1 MLNGIHGHQDIERVV
16 YGKPAG
22 PALRAE
28 AERLGARRVFVTTSK
43 SVAQSALLA
52 DIVRDLGDRY
62 AGVYSG
68 ITAHSPRPC
77 VIEGARL
84 AREAGADLLVA
95 VGGGSAIDA
104 TKVMLIAL
112 WQNATTIEDLDLYRA
127 GRPKEGAAPPAE
139 SIRPPAD
146 AIRMIAVPTTLSAA
160 EFNAFAGISDPRHGI
175 KESFGHRL
183 IVPRVIVLDPAATLA
198 TPMDLMLSTGLKAVD
213 HAVERLCSQQAHPFV
228 LGTATEAL
236 KLLAQALPAHKA
248 RPEDMETRLNLQF
261 GMWLSI
267 GAGTSGVGVGA
278 SHGIGHVLGAACHV
292 PHGHTSCVMLPS
304 VLRWNLPANAERQ
317 KRVSE
322 AFGKPRGAG
331 SRSRGRPGQDAG
343 PAGTAGRGRGG
354 QGPLPRDRREV
365 DARSRRA
372 QQSAADQGAGRG
384 HGDPRTGGLTGRN
397 EPMRTSREAEGLQKG
412 KGTRTIGTKR

>member
-1 MLNGIHGHQDIERVV
+1 M
-16 YGKPAG
+16 
-22 PALRAE
+22 
-28 AERLGARRVFVTTSK
+28 
-43 SVAQSALLA
+43 
-52 DIVRDLGDRY
+52 
-62 AGVYSG
+62 
-68 ITAHSPRPC
+68 
-77 VIEGARL
+77 
-84 AREAGADLLVA
+84 
-95 VGGGSAIDA
+95 
-104 TKVMLIAL
+104 
-112 WQNATTIEDLDLYRA
+112 IEDLDLYRA
-127 GRPKEGAAPPAE
+127 GRPKEGAAPPSEA
-139 SIRPPAD
+139 IRPPAD

-160 EFNAFAGISDPRHGI
+160 EFNAYAGISDPRHGI

-236 KLLAQALPAHKA
+236 KLLAARCPAHKA
-248 RPEDMETRLNLQF
+248 TPEDMETRLDLQF

-322 AFGKPRGAG
+322 AFGKPAYARG
-331 SRSRGRPGQDAG
+331 RSRGGAGEGARPAG
-343 PAGTAGRGRGG
+343 PAVRGRRR
-354 QGPLPRDRREV
+354 QGPLS
-365 DARSRRA
+365 ARSPRSRCTTAPCSTIRGRSRARPRSWRSSNWRHEVTHEIFSWRAGFSRAWPTTIFGSTRSEPQCGDAMTSVQVATPTDPWRPRPGSRRRSTISPI
-372 QQSAADQGAGRG
+372 SAS
-384 HGDPRTGGLTGRN
+384 
-397 EPMRTSREAEGLQKG
+397 SR
-412 KGTRTIGTKR
+412 

>member
-16 YGKPAG
+16 YGRPAG
-22 PALRAE
+22 AALRAE
-28 AERLGARRVFVTTSK
+28 AERLGAKKVFITTSK

-52 DIVRDLGDRY
+52 SVIDGLGELHAGTY
-62 AGVYSG
+62 AG

-77 VIEGARL
+77 VVEGAAM
-84 AREAGADLLVA
+84 ARAAGADLIVA
-95 VGGGSAIDA
+95 VGGGSVIDA
-104 TKVMLIAL
+104 TKTILIAL
-112 WQNATTIEDLDLYRA
+112 WQDVTVVDELDAYRA
-127 GRPKEGAAPPAE
+127 GKPKEGAAPPSEA
-139 SIRPPAD
+139 IRPPAD

-160 EFNAFAGISDPRHGI
+160 EFNAFAGISDPRKGI

-236 KLLAQALPAHKA
+236 KLLARALPAHKA
-248 RPEDMETRLNLQF
+248 DPDDMATRLDLQF

-317 KRVSE
+317 KRVGE
-322 AFGKPRGAG
+322 AFGKPDAAAG
-331 SRSRGRPGQDAG
+331 DLVEGLVKALGLPGRLSEVGVG
-343 PAGTAGRGRGG
+343 
-354 QGPLPRDRREV
+354 RDRFREIAEKSMH
-365 DARSRRA
+365 DRA
-372 QQSAADQGAGRG
+372 VLNNPRPIKGPEQVLEILELAA
-384 HGDPRTGGLTGRN
+384 
-397 EPMRTSREAEGLQKG
+397 
-412 KGTRTIGTKR
+412 

>member
-1 MLNGIHGHQDIERVV
+1 MRTWRSALRKGKIMLSGIHGHQDIERVV

-77 VIEGARL
+77 VIEGAAR
-84 AREAGADLLVA
+84 AREAGADLIVA
-95 VGGGSAIDA
+95 VGGGSVIDA

-127 GRPKEGAAPPAE
+127 GRPKEGHAPPAE
-139 SIRPPAD
+139 SIKPA
-146 AIRMIAVPTTLSAA
+146 AGAVRMIAVPTTLSAA

-228 LGTATEAL
+228 LGTASEAIR
-236 KLLAQALPAHKA
+236 LLSRALPAHA
-248 RPEDMETRLNLQF
+248 TRPDDMPTRLDLQF

-267 GAGTSGVGVGA
+267 GAGTSGVGTGA

-317 KRVSE
+317 TRVSD
-322 AFGKPRGAG
+322 AFGKP
-331 SRSRGRPGQDAG
+331 DV
-343 PAGTAGRGRGG
+343 PAADLVAALVADLG
-354 QGPLPRDRREV
+354 LPRRLADVGVGRERFREIAEKSMHDRAVLNNPRPIERPDQV
-365 DARSRRA
+365 VEILEL
-372 QQSAADQGAGRG
+372 AA
-384 HGDPRTGGLTGRN
+384 
-397 EPMRTSREAEGLQKG
+397 
-412 KGTRTIGTKR
+412 

>member
-16 YGKPAG
+16 YGRPAG
-22 PALRAE
+22 AAVRAE
-28 AERLGARRVFVTTSK
+28 AERLGARRVFVTTTK

-52 DIVRDLGDRY
+52 DVIKELGDRY
-62 AGVYSG
+62 AGVYAG

-77 VIEGARL
+77 VVEGAQR
-84 AREAGADLLVA
+84 AHAANADLIVT

-112 WQNATTIEDLDLYRA
+112 WQNVAAIEDLDAYRA
-127 GRPKEGAAPPAE
+127 GRPKEGAAPPSEA
-139 SIRPPAD
+139 IKPPAD

-160 EFNAFAGISDPRHGI
+160 EFNAYAGISDPRHGI

-213 HAVERLCSQQAHPFV
+213 HAVERLCSQQANPFS
-228 LGTATEAL
+228 LGTSTEAL
-236 KLLAQALPAHKA
+236 KLLTSALPAHKA
-248 RPEDMETRLNLQF
+248 HPDDREARMNLQF

-304 VLRWNLPANAERQ
+304 VLRWNLAVNDDRQ

-322 AFGKPRGAG
+322 AFGKPDMA
-331 SRSRGRPGQDAG
+331 
-343 PAGTAGRGRGG
+343 
-354 QGPLPRDRREV
+354 
-365 DARSRRA
+365 
-372 QQSAADQGAGRG
+372 AADLVANLVASLGLPGRLSEVG
-384 HGDPRTGGLTGRN
+384 VGKDRFREIAEKSMHDRAVLNNPR
-397 EPMRTSREAEGLQKG
+397 PIKG
-412 KGTRTIGTKR
+412 PEQVMEILELAA

>member
-1 MLNGIHGHQDIERVV
+1 MLSGIHGHQDIERVV
-16 YGKPAG
+16 YGRPAG
-22 PALRAE
+22 AALRAE
-28 AERLGARRVFVTTSK
+28 AERLGAKKVFITTSK

-52 DIVRDLGDRY
+52 AVIDGLGDLHAGTY
-62 AGVYSG
+62 AG

-77 VIEGARL
+77 VVEGAEGARQ
-84 AREAGADLLVA
+84 AGADLIVA
-95 VGGGSAIDA
+95 VGGGSVIDA
-104 TKVMLIAL
+104 TKTILIAL
-112 WQNATTIEDLDLYRA
+112 WHNVTTVDELDAYRA
-127 GRPKEGAAPPAE
+127 GKPREGAAPPSEA
-139 SIRPPAD
+139 ITPPAD

-160 EFNAFAGISDPRHGI
+160 EFNAFAGISDPRKGI

-236 KLLAQALPAHKA
+236 KLLARALPAHKA
-248 RPEDMETRLNLQF
+248 NPDAMATRLDLQF

-317 KRVSE
+317 KRVGE
-322 AFGKPRGAG
+322 AFGKPGAAAGDLVERLVKSLGLPGRLSEVGVAKDRFREIAEKSMHDRAVLNNPRPIRG
-331 SRSRGRPGQDAG
+331 PEQVVEI
-343 PAGTAGRGRGG
+343 
-354 QGPLPRDRREV
+354 LEL
-365 DARSRRA
+365 
-372 QQSAADQGAGRG
+372 AA
-384 HGDPRTGGLTGRN
+384 
-397 EPMRTSREAEGLQKG
+397 
-412 KGTRTIGTKR
+412 

>member
-1 MLNGIHGHQDIERVV
+1 MLAGIHGHQDIERVV

-22 PALRAE
+22 PALLAE

-52 DIVRDLGDRY
+52 GVIRDLGERY
-62 AGVYSG
+62 AGVYAG
-68 ITAHSPRPC
+68 VTAHSPRPC
-77 VIEGARL
+77 VIEGAQR
-84 AREAGADLLVA
+84 ARDAKADLIVA
-95 VGGGSAIDA
+95 VGGGSVIDA

-112 WQNATTIEDLDLYRA
+112 WQNATKIEDLDLYRA

-139 SIRPPAD
+139 AIKPPAG

-160 EFNAFAGISDPRHGI
+160 EFNAFAGVSDPRHGI

-183 IVPRVIVLDPAATLA
+183 VVPRVIVLDPSATLA

-213 HAVERLCSQQAHPFV
+213 HAVERLCSQQANPFAI
-228 LGTATEAL
+228 GTSTEAL
-236 KLLAQALPAHKA
+236 KLLARALPGHKA
-248 RPEDMETRLNLQF
+248 RPDDMEMRLDLQF

-278 SHGIGHVLGAACHV
+278 SHGIGHVLGAACGV

-304 VLRWNLPANAERQ
+304 VLRWNLAVNADRQ

-322 AFGKPRGAG
+322 AFGKPGVAAADLVAG
-331 SRSRGRPGQDAG
+331 LVGELG
-343 PAGTAGRGRGG
+343 
-354 QGPLPRDRREV
+354 LPRRLADVGVGRDRFREIGEKSMH
-365 DARSRRA
+365 DRA
-372 QQSAADQGAGRG
+372 VLNN
-384 HGDPRTGGLTGRN
+384 PRPIKR
-397 EPMRTSREAEGLQKG
+397 PAEVMEILELAS
-412 KGTRTIGTKR
+412 

>member
-16 YGKPAG
+16 YGRPAG
-22 PALRAE
+22 AAVRAE
-28 AERLGARRVFVTTSK
+28 AERLGARRVFVTTTK

-52 DIVRDLGDRY
+52 DVIKELGDRY
-62 AGVYSG
+62 AGVYAG

-77 VIEGARL
+77 VVEGAQR
-84 AREAGADLLVA
+84 AREAKADLVVT

-112 WQNATTIEDLDLYRA
+112 WQNVTAIEQLDAYRA
-127 GRPKEGAAPPAE
+127 GRPKEGAAPPSEA
-139 SIRPPAD
+139 IRPPAD

-160 EFNAFAGISDPRHGI
+160 EFNAYAGVSDPRHGI

-183 IVPRVIVLDPAATLA
+183 IVPRAIVLDPAATLA

-213 HAVERLCSQQAHPFV
+213 HAVERLCSQQANPFAI
-228 LGTATEAL
+228 GTSTEAL
-236 KLLAQALPAHKA
+236 RLLTQALPAHKA
-248 RPEDMETRLNLQF
+248 HPDDMEARMNLQF

-304 VLRWNLPANAERQ
+304 VLRWNLPANADRQ

-322 AFGKPRGAG
+322 AFGKPDQAAADLVASLVATLGLPRRLSEVGV
-331 SRSRGRPGQDAG
+331 GRDRFREIAEKSMHDRAVLNNPRPIKG
-343 PAGTAGRGRGG
+343 PA
-354 QGPLPRDRREV
+354 EV
-365 DARSRRA
+365 MEILEL
-372 QQSAADQGAGRG
+372 AA
-384 HGDPRTGGLTGRN
+384 
-397 EPMRTSREAEGLQKG
+397 
-412 KGTRTIGTKR
+412 

>member
-16 YGKPAG
+16 YGRPAG
-22 PALRAE
+22 AALRAE
-28 AERLGARRVFVTTSK
+28 AGRLGAKRVFITTSK

-52 DIVRDLGDRY
+52 SVIDDLGWLHAGTY
-62 AGVYSG
+62 AG

-77 VIEGARL
+77 VVEGAAM
-84 AREAGADLLVA
+84 ARQAGADLIVA
-95 VGGGSAIDA
+95 VGGGSVIDA
-104 TKVMLIAL
+104 TKTILIAL
-112 WQNATTIEDLDLYRA
+112 WQNVKTVDDLDAYRA
-127 GRPKEGAAPPAE
+127 GKPKEGAAPPSEA
-139 SIRPPAD
+139 IRPPAD

-160 EFNAFAGISDPRHGI
+160 EFNAFAGISDPRKGI

-236 KLLAQALPAHKA
+236 KLLARALPAHKA
-248 RPEDMETRLNLQF
+248 NPDDMATRLDLQF

-304 VLRWNLPANAERQ
+304 VLRWNLPVNAERQ
-317 KRVSE
+317 KRVGE
-322 AFGKPRGAG
+322 AFGKPDAAAG
-331 SRSRGRPGQDAG
+331 D
-343 PAGTAGRGRGG
+343 
-354 QGPLPRDRREV
+354 LV
-365 DARSRRA
+365 
-372 QQSAADQGAGRG
+372 
-384 HGDPRTGGLTGRN
+384 
-397 EPMRTSREAEGLQKG
+397 EGLVKSLGLPGRLSEVGVGKDRFREIAEKSMHDRAVLNNPRPIKG
-412 KGTRTIGTKR
+412 PEQVMEILELAA

>member
-16 YGKPAG
+16 YGKAAG

-28 AERLGARRVFVTTSK
+28 AERLGAKRVFVTTTK

-52 DIVRDLGDRY
+52 DVIKELGDRY
-62 AGVYSG
+62 AGVYAG

-77 VIEGARL
+77 VIEGAQM
-84 AREAGADLLVA
+84 ARDAGADLLVA

-112 WQNATTIEDLDLYRA
+112 WQDATKIEDLDLYRA
-127 GRPKEGAAPPAE
+127 GRPKEGAAPPSEA
-139 SIRPPAD
+139 IRPPAN
-146 AIRMIAVPTTLSAA
+146 AIRMLAVPTTLSAA
-160 EFNAFAGISDPRHGI
+160 EFNAYAGISDPRKGI

-183 IVPRVIVLDPAATLA
+183 VVPRVIVLDPAATLA

-213 HAVERLCSQQAHPFV
+213 HAVERLCSQQANPFAI
-228 LGTATEAL
+228 GTASEAL
-236 KLLAQALPAHKA
+236 KLLSHALPRHKEKPDE
-248 RPEDMETRLNLQF
+248 RETRLNLQF

-304 VLRWNLPANAERQ
+304 VLRWNLAVNADRQ

-322 AFGKPRGAG
+322 AFGKPDMAAADLVANLVATLGLPRRLSEVGVGKDRFREIAEK
-331 SRSRGRPGQDAG
+331 SMHDRAVLNNPRPIKG
-343 PAGTAGRGRGG
+343 PA
-354 QGPLPRDRREV
+354 EV
-365 DARSRRA
+365 MEILEL
-372 QQSAADQGAGRG
+372 AA
-384 HGDPRTGGLTGRN
+384 
-397 EPMRTSREAEGLQKG
+397 
-412 KGTRTIGTKR
+412 

>member
-22 PALRAE
+22 AAVLAE
-28 AERLGARRVFVTTSK
+28 AERLGARRVFITTTK

-52 DIVRDLGDRY
+52 GIVRELGDRY
-62 AGVYSG
+62 AGVYAG
-68 ITAHSPRPC
+68 ITAHSPRAC
-77 VIEGARL
+77 VIEGAQL
-84 AREAGADLLVA
+84 ARAAKADLIVS

-112 WQNATTIEDLDLYRA
+112 WQNATGVDDLDSYRA
-127 GRPKEGAAPPAE
+127 GKPKAGAAPPSEA
-139 SIRPPAD
+139 IVPPAD

-160 EFNAFAGISDPRHGI
+160 EFNAYAGISDPRRVV

-183 IVPRVIVLDPAATLA
+183 VVPRVIVLDPAATLH

-213 HAVERLCSQQAHPFV
+213 HAVERLCSQQANPFAI
-228 LGTATEAL
+228 GTATEAL
-236 KLLAQALPAHKA
+236 KLLSTALPAHKA
-248 RPEDMETRLNLQF
+248 RSDDLETRMNLQF

-304 VLRWNLPANAERQ
+304 VLRWNLAANAERQ

-322 AFGKPRGAG
+322 AFGKPGTPAADLVAG
-331 SRSRGRPGQDAG
+331 LVKTLGLPGSLTEVG
-343 PAGTAGRGRGG
+343 VG
-354 QGPLPRDRREV
+354 RDRFREIGEKSMH
-365 DARSRRA
+365 DRA
-372 QQSAADQGAGRG
+372 VLNNPRPITTPEQVMEILELAA
-384 HGDPRTGGLTGRN
+384 
-397 EPMRTSREAEGLQKG
+397 
-412 KGTRTIGTKR
+412 

>member
-16 YGKPAG
+16 YGRPAG
-22 PALRAE
+22 VALRAE
-28 AERLGARRVFVTTSK
+28 AERLGARKVFITTSK
-43 SVAQSALLA
+43 SVAQSALLTSV
-52 DIVRDLGDRY
+52 IEGLGDLHAGTY
-62 AGVYSG
+62 AG

-77 VIEGARL
+77 VVDGAAM
-84 AREAGADLLVA
+84 ARAAGADLIVA
-95 VGGGSAIDA
+95 VGGGSVIDA
-104 TKVMLIAL
+104 TKTILIAL
-112 WQNATTIEDLDLYRA
+112 WQNVTTVDELDAYRA
-127 GRPKEGAAPPAE
+127 GKPKEGAAPPSEA
-139 SIRPPAD
+139 IRPPAD

-160 EFNAFAGISDPRHGI
+160 EFNAYAGISDPRKGI

-236 KLLAQALPAHKA
+236 KLLARALPAHKA
-248 RPEDMETRLNLQF
+248 NPDDMATRLDLQF

-317 KRVSE
+317 KRVGE
-322 AFGKPRGAG
+322 AFGKPDAAAG
-331 SRSRGRPGQDAG
+331 D
-343 PAGTAGRGRGG
+343 
-354 QGPLPRDRREV
+354 LV
-365 DARSRRA
+365 
-372 QQSAADQGAGRG
+372 
-384 HGDPRTGGLTGRN
+384 
-397 EPMRTSREAEGLQKG
+397 EGLVKALGLPGRLSEVGVGKDRFREIAEKSMHDRAVLNNPRPIKG
-412 KGTRTIGTKR
+412 PEQVMEILELAA

>member
-16 YGKPAG
+16 YGRPAG
-22 PALRAE
+22 AAVRAE
-28 AERLGARRVFVTTSK
+28 AERLGARRVFITTTR

-52 DIVRDLGDRY
+52 DVIKELGDRY
-62 AGVYSG
+62 AGVYAG

-77 VIEGARL
+77 VVEGAQR
-84 AREAGADLLVA
+84 AREAKADLIVT

-112 WQNATTIEDLDLYRA
+112 WQNVTTIEELDAYRA
-127 GRPKEGAAPPAE
+127 GRPKEGAAPPSEA
-139 SIRPPAD
+139 IKPPAD

-160 EFNAFAGISDPRHGI
+160 EFNAYAGISDPRHGI

-213 HAVERLCSQQAHPFV
+213 HAVERLCSQQANPFA
-228 LGTATEAL
+228 LGISTEAL
-236 KLLAQALPAHKA
+236 KLLTSALPAHKA
-248 RPEDMETRLNLQF
+248 HPDDREARMNLQF

-304 VLRWNLPANAERQ
+304 VLRWNLPVNADRQ

-322 AFGKPRGAG
+322 AFGKPDTPAADLVANLVAG
-331 SRSRGRPGQDAG
+331 LGLPRRLSEVGVGKDRFREIAEKSMHDRAVLNNPRPIKG
-343 PAGTAGRGRGG
+343 PA
-354 QGPLPRDRREV
+354 EV
-365 DARSRRA
+365 MEILEL
-372 QQSAADQGAGRG
+372 AA
-384 HGDPRTGGLTGRN
+384 
-397 EPMRTSREAEGLQKG
+397 
-412 KGTRTIGTKR
+412 

>member
-16 YGKPAG
+16 YGRPAG
-22 PALRAE
+22 AAVRAE
-28 AERLGARRVFVTTSK
+28 AERLDAKRVFVTTTR

-52 DIVRDLGDRY
+52 DVIRELGDRY
-62 AGVYSG
+62 AGVYAG

-77 VIEGARL
+77 VVEGAQR
-84 AREAGADLLVA
+84 AREAKADLLVT

-112 WQNATTIEDLDLYRA
+112 WQNVTSIEQLDPYRA
-127 GRPKEGAAPPAE
+127 GRPKEGAAPPSEA
-139 SIRPPAD
+139 IRPPSE

-160 EFNAFAGISDPRHGI
+160 EFNAYAGISDPRHGI

-183 IVPRVIVLDPAATLA
+183 VVPRVIVLDPAATLA

-213 HAVERLCSQQAHPFV
+213 HAVERLCSQQAHPFAI
-228 LGTATEAL
+228 GTSTEAL
-236 KLLAQALPAHKA
+236 KLLTAALPAHQAHPDDMDA
-248 RPEDMETRLNLQF
+248 RMNLQF

-304 VLRWNLPANAERQ
+304 VLRWNRPANADRQ

-322 AFGKPRGAG
+322 AFGKPDAPAADLVANLVATLGLP
-331 SRSRGRPGQDAG
+331 GRLSEVGVG
-343 PAGTAGRGRGG
+343 
-354 QGPLPRDRREV
+354 RDRFREIAEKSMH
-365 DARSRRA
+365 DRA
-372 QQSAADQGAGRG
+372 VLNNPRPIRDPAEVMEILELAA
-384 HGDPRTGGLTGRN
+384 
-397 EPMRTSREAEGLQKG
+397 
-412 KGTRTIGTKR
+412 

>member
-1 MLNGIHGHQDIERVV
+1 MLSGIHGHQDIERVV

-28 AERLGARRVFVTTSK
+28 AERLGAKRVFVTTSK
-43 SVAQSALLA
+43 SVAQSSLLA
-52 DIVRDLGDRY
+52 DVIRELGERY

-77 VIEGARL
+77 VIEGATL
-84 AREAGADLLVA
+84 ARDAGADLIVA
-95 VGGGSAIDA
+95 VGGGSVIDA

-112 WQNATTIEDLDLYRA
+112 WQNATTIDDLDRYRA
-127 GRPKEGAAPPAE
+127 GRPKEGHAPPSDA
-139 SIRPPAD
+139 IKPDAD
-146 AIRMIAVPTTLSAA
+146 AVRMIAVPTTLSAA
-160 EFNAFAGISDPRHGI
+160 EFNPFAGISDPRHGI

-183 IVPRVIVLDPAATLA
+183 VVPRVIVLDPAATLA
-198 TPMDLMLSTGLKAVD
+198 TPMDLMLSTGIKAVD

-236 KLLAQALPAHKA
+236 RLLTKALPAHAA
-248 RPEDMETRLNLQF
+248 RPDDMATRLDLQF

-267 GAGTSGVGVGA
+267 GAGTSGVGTGA

-317 KRVSE
+317 SRVSD
-322 AFGKPRGAG
+322 AFGKPDVPAADLVSGLVKSLG
-331 SRSRGRPGQDAG
+331 LPGRLADVGVG
-343 PAGTAGRGRGG
+343 
-354 QGPLPRDRREV
+354 RDRFREIAEKSMH
-365 DARSRRA
+365 DRA
-372 QQSAADQGAGRG
+372 VLNN
-384 HGDPRTGGLTGRN
+384 PRPIGGL
-397 EPMRTSREAEGLQKG
+397 EQVMEILELAA
-412 KGTRTIGTKR
+412 

>member
-1 MLNGIHGHQDIERVV
+1 MLSGIHGHQDIERVV

-28 AERLGARRVFVTTSK
+28 AERLGAHRVFVTTSK

-52 DIVRDLGDRY
+52 DVIRELGDRY
-62 AGVYSG
+62 AGVYAG

-77 VIEGARL
+77 VIEGAAL
-84 AREAGADLLVA
+84 AREARADLIVA
-95 VGGGSAIDA
+95 VGGGSVIDA

-112 WQNATTIEDLDLYRA
+112 WQGAATIDALDLYRA
-127 GRPKEGAAPPAE
+127 GRPREGAAPPSEA
-139 SIRPPAD
+139 IRPPAD
-146 AIRMIAVPTTLSAA
+146 AVRMIAVPTTLSAA
-160 EFNAFAGISDPRHGI
+160 EFNAFAGVSDPRQGI

-183 IVPRVIVLDPAATLA
+183 VVPRVIVLDPAATLA

-213 HAVERLCSQQAHPFV
+213 HAVERLCSQQANPFAI
-228 LGTATEAL
+228 GTATEAL
-236 KLLAQALPAHKA
+236 KLLAHALPAHKA
-248 RPEDMETRLNLQF
+248 KPDQLDTRMDLQF

-304 VLRWNLPANAERQ
+304 VLRWNLPANGERQ

-322 AFGKPRGAG
+322 AFGKPASPAADLVAG
-331 SRSRGRPGQDAG
+331 LVASLGLPQRLSDVGVGKERFREIAEKSMHDRAVLNNPRPIKG
-343 PAGTAGRGRGG
+343 PA
-354 QGPLPRDRREV
+354 EV
-365 DARSRRA
+365 MEILEL
-372 QQSAADQGAGRG
+372 AA
-384 HGDPRTGGLTGRN
+384 
-397 EPMRTSREAEGLQKG
+397 
-412 KGTRTIGTKR
+412 

>member
-1 MLNGIHGHQDIERVV
+1 MRNGIHGHQDIERVV

-22 PALRAE
+22 AALRAE
-28 AERLGARRVFVTTSK
+28 AQRLGAKKVFITTSK

-52 DIVRDLGDRY
+52 SVIDGLGDLHAGTY
-62 AGVYSG
+62 AG

-77 VIEGARL
+77 VVEGAAM
-84 AREAGADLLVA
+84 ARAAGADLIVA
-95 VGGGSAIDA
+95 VGGGSVIDA
-104 TKVMLIAL
+104 TKTILIAL
-112 WQNATTIEDLDLYRA
+112 WQDVTTVDELDAYRA
-127 GRPKEGAAPPAE
+127 GKPKEGAAPPSEA
-139 SIRPPAD
+139 IRPPAD

-160 EFNAFAGISDPRHGI
+160 EFNAFAGISDPRKGI

-183 IVPRVIVLDPAATLA
+183 IVPRVIMLDPAATLA

-236 KLLAQALPAHKA
+236 KLLARALPAHKA
-248 RPEDMETRLNLQF
+248 NPDDMATRLDLQF

-304 VLRWNLPANAERQ
+304 VLRWNLPANGERQ
-317 KRVSE
+317 KRVGE
-322 AFGKPRGAG
+322 AFGKPDAAAG
-331 SRSRGRPGQDAG
+331 D
-343 PAGTAGRGRGG
+343 
-354 QGPLPRDRREV
+354 LV
-365 DARSRRA
+365 
-372 QQSAADQGAGRG
+372 
-384 HGDPRTGGLTGRN
+384 
-397 EPMRTSREAEGLQKG
+397 EGLVKSLGLPGRLSEVGVGKDRFREIAEKSMHDRAVLNNPRPIKG
-412 KGTRTIGTKR
+412 PEQVMEILALAA

>member
-28 AERLGARRVFVTTSK
+28 AERLGARRVFVTTTK

-77 VIEGARL
+77 VIEGAKL

-112 WQNATTIEDLDLYRA
+112 WQNATRIEDLDLYRA

-139 SIRPPAD
+139 TIKPPAA

-236 KLLAQALPAHKA
+236 KLLAHALPAHKA
-248 RPEDMETRLNLQF
+248 RPEDIETRLDRSL
-261 GMWLSI
+261 
-267 GAGTSGVGVGA
+267 
-278 SHGIGHVLGAACHV
+278 AC
-292 PHGHTSCVMLPS
+292 GCRSA
-304 VLRWNLPANAERQ
+304 PA
-317 KRVSE
+317 
-322 AFGKPRGAG
+322 
-331 SRSRGRPGQDAG
+331 
-343 PAGTAGRGRGG
+343 
-354 QGPLPRDRREV
+354 
-365 DARSRRA
+365 RRA
-372 QQSAADQGAGRG
+372 WVSVQATASAMCWAPPATC
-384 HGDPRTGGLTGRN
+384 RTAIHR
-397 EPMRTSREAEGLQKG
+397 A
-412 KGTRTIGTKR
+412 

>member
-1 MLNGIHGHQDIERVV
+1 MLNGIHGHQEIERVV
-16 YGKPAG
+16 YGRPAG
-22 PALRAE
+22 AAVRAE
-28 AERLGARRVFVTTSK
+28 AERLGAKRVFVTTTR

-52 DIVRDLGDRY
+52 DVIKELGDRY
-62 AGVYSG
+62 AGVYAG

-77 VIEGARL
+77 VIEGAQR
-84 AREAGADLLVA
+84 AREAKADMLVT
-95 VGGGSAIDA
+95 VGGGSVIDA

-112 WQNATTIEDLDLYRA
+112 WQNVTSIDELDPYRA
-127 GRPKEGAAPPAE
+127 GRPKEGAAPPSEAIKSPAE
-139 SIRPPAD
+139 

-160 EFNAFAGISDPRHGI
+160 EFNAYAGISDPRHGI

-236 KLLAQALPAHKA
+236 KLLTEALPAHKA
-248 RPEDMETRLNLQF
+248 HADDMAARLNLQF

-304 VLRWNLPANAERQ
+304 VLRWNLAVNADRQ

-322 AFGKPRGAG
+322 AFGKP
-331 SRSRGRPGQDAG
+331 DA
-343 PAGTAGRGRGG
+343 PAADLVAQLVATLG
-354 QGPLPRDRREV
+354 LPRTLSEVGVGRDRFREIAEKSMH
-365 DARSRRA
+365 DRA
-372 QQSAADQGAGRG
+372 VLNNPRPIKGPSEVMEILELAA
-384 HGDPRTGGLTGRN
+384 
-397 EPMRTSREAEGLQKG
+397 
-412 KGTRTIGTKR
+412 